1 MVAPSWEELYPGF
14 CAISVVLLS
23 ASSLT
28 MFAGLIIV
36 LWATQTLATAVA
48 GPITAAGSIRE
59 KFAARRKYFGNIAD
73 GSTLGNSKTQ
83 NILTTHFDAIT
94 AENRHGTISPI
105 I

>member
-1 MVAPSWEELYPGF
+1 
-14 CAISVVLLS
+14 
-23 ASSLT
+23 
-28 MFAGLIIV
+28 MFARLIIA
-36 LWATQTLATAVA
+36 LWATQSLATATVA

-73 GSTLGNSKTQ
+73 GPTLGNSKTQ